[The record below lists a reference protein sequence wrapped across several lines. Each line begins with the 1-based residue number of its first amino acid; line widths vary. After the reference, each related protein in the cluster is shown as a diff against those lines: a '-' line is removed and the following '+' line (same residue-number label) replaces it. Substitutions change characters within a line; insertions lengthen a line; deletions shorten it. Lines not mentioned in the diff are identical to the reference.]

1 MASKRYLG
9 GLRQYIFAG
18 VLTIIPLWVT
28 WLVFRLIFSLLVRMG
43 GPFAQG
49 VAGAVGQPETFPG
62 ILFQIPWFQ
71 SLLAIVST
79 LAVFYMVGW
88 IATRVIGRRIIHAM
102 ESLIARIPLAQTT
115 YGATKKLL
123 AALQSKPEGVE
134 RVVFVEFPMEGM
146 KVVGLVTRTFR
157 DTATGRELAAVFVPT
172 SPNPTSGYLE
182 IVPVD
187 KIVSTDWTIDEAIA
201 FVMSGG
207 TVAPG
212 TIAYSGRAP
221 LGAPVVRGELES
233 S

>member
-1 MASKRYLG
+1 MAKKRFFG
-9 GLRQYIFAG
+9 RVRQYILAG

-28 WLVFRLIFSLLVRMG
+28 WLVFRLIFSSLVGLG

-49 VAGAVGQPETFPG
+49 VAGAVRAPDAFPG
-62 ILFQIPWFQ
+62 ILLQVPWLQ
-71 SLLAIVST
+71 SLLAVVST
-79 LAVFYMVGW
+79 LAVFYMIGW
-88 IATRVIGRRIIHAM
+88 IATRVIGHRMIAAM

-134 RVVFVEFPMEGM
+134 RVVFVEFPTAGM

-157 DTATGRELAAVFVPT
+157 DIATGRELAAVFVPT

-182 IVPVD
+182 IIPVESL
-187 KIVSTDWTIDEAIA
+187 VSTDWSIDEAIA

-207 TVAPG
+207 TVAPP
-212 TIAYSGRAP
+212 TIAYSGRAQQP
-221 LGAPVVRGELES
+221 TTVTTS
-233 S
+233 